1 MVIYILFLLVPLVSS
16 CNESFFRKS
25 NTTLDGIF
33 FEINTTEPECFKIC
47 SSFNFCSGIIYRK
60 ECLLYSSDFY
70 HTTINNTEYFEK
82 RCIAVNTESSYNYK
96 LIIAGIILFIMCSC
110 IFTLYGRQPCI
121 KKKKNTYDPI
131 I

>member
-33 FEINTTEPECFKIC
+33 FEINTTEQECFKIC
-47 SSFNFCSGIIYRK
+47 SSYNFCSGIIYRT
-60 ECLLYSSDFY
+60 ECLLYSSSFY

-82 RCIAVNTESSYNYK
+82 RCISVNTESSYNYK
-96 LIIAGIILFIMCSC
+96 LIIAGMILFIMCSC